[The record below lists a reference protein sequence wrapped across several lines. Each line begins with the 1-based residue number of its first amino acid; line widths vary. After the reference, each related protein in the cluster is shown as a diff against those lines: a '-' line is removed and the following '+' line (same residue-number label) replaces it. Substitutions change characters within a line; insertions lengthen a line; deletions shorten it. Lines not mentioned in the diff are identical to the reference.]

1 MSRTYWIE
9 FTIYH
14 NCSTP
19 KARLY
24 AYNKLIGLKGL
35 VNAYQAKC
43 HNIYE
48 MAEYLNVTVEFL
60 MEGRYVYQ
68 IEENDYRKK
77 EEYTKK

>member
-1 MSRTYWIE
+1 
-9 FTIYH
+9 
-14 NCSTP
+14 
-19 KARLY
+19 
-24 AYNKLIGLKGL
+24 LIGLKGL